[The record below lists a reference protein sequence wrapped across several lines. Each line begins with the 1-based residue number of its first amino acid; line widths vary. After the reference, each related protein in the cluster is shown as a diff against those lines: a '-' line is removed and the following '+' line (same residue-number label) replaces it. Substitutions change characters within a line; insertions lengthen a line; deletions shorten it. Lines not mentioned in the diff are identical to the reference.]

1 MKLILV
7 DHIWF
12 ARWLYFLVQVFTVCL
27 PACFCVPVCEC
38 KYISKNILSLD
49 GIEESLD
56 AIRSKYSLS
65 NSVESHVLVKKWGA
79 RAKSV

>member
-1 MKLILV
+1 MV
-7 DHIWF
+7 CTC
-12 ARWLYFLVQVFTVCL
+12 RLYFLVQAYTVRL
-27 PACFCVPVCEC
+27 LACFCVPVCEC

-65 NSVESHVLVKKWGA
+65 NSVESHVLDKKGGA